1 VEDFFN
7 SRGAE
12 LLNFISAHGVLWIYF
27 FLFISAIIE
36 TFFPPYPGD
45 TVTFMGGYLASS
57 GVLCLPLAFLIPCAG
72 SLCGALALYYFGMK
86 KGRKL
91 FEKDKGKILNKTQL
105 NRIENWFG
113 KYGGKIILVS
123 RFITGVRSGIAVAA
137 GLGKIELWKMA
148 IYSLI
153 SIFAWNGFI
162 ISLGALTHQNWQKLY
177 KFLSLYNR
185 LILIAVVL
193 IFVFWLV
200 WFFKKRSKNNYN
212 PQNSSRG

>member
-1 VEDFFN
+1 MEEFFN

-12 LLNFISAHGVLWIYF
+12 LLNFISSHGVLWIYF

-36 TFFPPYPGD
+36 TIFPPYPGD
-45 TVTFMGGYLASS
+45 TVTFMGGYLVSS
-57 GVLCLPLAFLIPCAG
+57 KVLSLPLAFFIPCAG
-72 SLCGALALYYFGMK
+72 SLCGALALYYLGMK

-91 FEKDKGKILNKTQL
+91 FEKDKGKILNRTQL
-105 NRIENWFG
+105 NRIENWFR
-113 KYGGKIILVS
+113 KYGGKVILVS
-123 RFITGVRSGIAVAA
+123 RFIAGVRSGIAIAA
-137 GLGKIELWKMA
+137 GLGKIELWKMT

-185 LILIAVVL
+185 FIFIAVVL
-193 IFVFWLV
+193 IFIFWLIRIV
-200 WFFKKRSKNNYN
+200 RKRSNKNF
-212 PQNSSRG
+212 SGTGK

>member
-1 VEDFFN
+1 MEEFFN

-12 LLNFISAHGVLWIYF
+12 LLNFISSHGVLWIYF
-27 FLFISAIIE
+27 FLFFSSILE

-57 GVLCLPLAFLIPCAG
+57 KVLSLPLAFFIPCAG
-72 SLCGALALYYFGMK
+72 SLCGALALYYLGMK

-91 FEKDKGKILNKTQL
+91 FEKDKGKILNRAQL
-105 NRIENWFG
+105 NRIENWFR
-113 KYGGKIILVS
+113 KYGGKVILVS
-123 RFITGVRSGIAVAA
+123 RFIPGVRSGIAIAA
-137 GLGKIELWKMA
+137 GLGKIELWKMT

-162 ISLGALTHQNWQKLY
+162 MSLGTLTQQNWQKLY

-185 LILIAVVL
+185 FIFIVVVL
-193 IFVFWLV
+193 VFIFWLIRIV
-200 WFFKKRSKNNYN
+200 RKRSNKNI
-212 PQNSSRG
+212 SGTGK